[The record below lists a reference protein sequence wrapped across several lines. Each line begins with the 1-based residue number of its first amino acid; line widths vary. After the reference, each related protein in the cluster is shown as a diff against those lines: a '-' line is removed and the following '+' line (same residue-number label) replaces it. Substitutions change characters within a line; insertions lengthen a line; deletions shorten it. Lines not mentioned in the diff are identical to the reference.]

1 MLTVLAEG
9 EVVRNDFNR
18 AHVGEA
24 HAEYEGELHVKHT
37 IVLLTLQYE
46 IHIGEDWYVS
56 VRHLAAVF
64 CGQTWQAAV
73 RGLRVADVGMTEA
86 YLTNL
91 YERANRIIGATHVAD
106 IDDRSR

>member
-1 MLTVLAEG
+1 MVFAEG

-24 HAEYEGELHVKHT
+24 HAEYEGELHIKYT

-46 IHIGEDWYVS
+46 IHVGEDWYVS
-56 VRHLAAVF
+56 VRHLDAVF
-64 CGQTWQAAV
+64 LGQSRQAAV

-86 YLTNL
+86 HLT
-91 YERANRIIGATHVAD
+91 
-106 IDDRSR
+106 

>member
-24 HAEYEGELHVKHT
+24 HAEYEGKLHIKHA

-46 IHIGEDWYVS
+46 IHVGEDWYVS
-56 VRHLAAVF
+56 VRHLDAVF
-64 CGQTWQAAV
+64 CG
-73 RGLRVADVGMTEA
+73 
-86 YLTNL
+86 
-91 YERANRIIGATHVAD
+91 
-106 IDDRSR
+106 

>member
-1 MLTVLAEG
+1 MVFAEG
-9 EVVRNDFNR
+9 EVVRNDFER

-24 HAEYEGELHVKHT
+24 HAKNKRQLHIKYT

-46 IHIGEDWYVS
+46 IHVGEDWYVS
-56 VRHLAAVF
+56 VRHLDAVF